1 MLFPRYYYRILK
13 AQGTAARG
21 GAKSYLADGR
31 LSGGVGLV
39 AFPARYKVSG
49 VMTFIINQDGVV
61 YQKYLGESTAEIA
74 EPLQEYNPD
83 PTWKKVTD

>member
-1 MLFPRYYYRILK
+1 M
-13 AQGTAARG
+13 
-21 GAKSYLADGR
+21 
-31 LSGGVGLV
+31 
-39 AFPARYKVSG
+39 AFRARYKVSG